1 MYVFWWGQARPPS
14 RDGGRWEALL
24 GLFFID
30 GNFFCLNPKGETKRG
45 ADKDAYLVIPI
56 KEF

>member
-1 MYVFWWGQARPPS
+1 MYSGGD